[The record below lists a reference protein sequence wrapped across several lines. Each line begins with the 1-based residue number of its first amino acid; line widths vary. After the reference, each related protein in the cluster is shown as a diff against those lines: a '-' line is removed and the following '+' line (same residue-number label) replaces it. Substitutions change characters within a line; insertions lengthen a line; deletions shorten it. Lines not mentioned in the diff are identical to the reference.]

1 MPINPLDPFWFSN
14 RGIPTVFDQ
23 EIDYFT
29 ILSQLREKINDTVN
43 LINELETKVN
53 SLSSEVDRIKARLS
67 AIEAKLITLEAELK
81 AYIDDKIAGVEER
94 LDEKL
99 TTYKAELDA
108 EIARLIAEITRFKL
122 ETEAELSEF
131 ETRLDQS
138 DAYNAQRFQELTN
151 YINSSNEALKAL
163 LQMEIDDLQN
173 QIDKLP
179 ETMPTVYNPA
189 SGNRE
194 SLQTALNDYW
204 RLLRGPESLS
214 AAEVDALEISAID
227 IDNLNE
233 SAINIDLMTR
243 SILTNI

>member
-29 ILSQLREKINDTVN
+29 ILSRLRNKINDTIN
-43 LINELETKVN
+43 LINELESQVN
-53 SLSSEVDRIKARLS
+53 SMRSELDRVKARLS
-67 AIEAKLITLEAELK
+67 AIEAKLVTLEAELK
-81 AYIDDKIAGVEER
+81 AYIDEKIDGVEER

-99 TTYKAELDA
+99 TAYKAQVDA
-108 EIARLIAEITRFKL
+108 EIAALIADITRFKL
-122 ETEAELSEF
+122 NTEAELSRF

-138 DAYNAQRFQELTN
+138 ESYNAQRFQELTN
-151 YINSSNEALKAL
+151 YINSSNEALRAL

-173 QIDKLP
+173 QIDQLP

-204 RLLRGPESLS
+204 RLLRSPECLS

>member
-1 MPINPLDPFWFSN
+1 MPITPLDPFWFSN
-14 RGIPTVFDQ
+14 RGLPTVFDQ

-29 ILSQLREKINDTVN
+29 ILSQLRKTINDTVN

-81 AYIDDKIAGVEER
+81 AYIDEKIDGVEER

-99 TTYKAELDA
+99 TAYKAELDA

-151 YINSSNEALKAL
+151 YINSSNEALKDL

-173 QIDKLP
+173 QIDQLP

-204 RLLRGPESLS
+204 RLLRSPESLS

-243 SILTNI
+243 SILTNM

>member
-29 ILSQLREKINDTVN
+29 ILSRLRAKINETVN
-43 LINELETKVN
+43 LINALESEVNSMRTELERV
-53 SLSSEVDRIKARLS
+53 KARLS
-67 AIEAKLITLEAELK
+67 VIEAKLVTLEAELK
-81 AYIDDKIAGVEER
+81 AYIDEKIDGVEER

-99 TTYKAELDA
+99 TAYKAQIDA
-108 EIARLIAEITRFKL
+108 EIEELIADITRFKL
-122 ETEAELSEF
+122 ETEAQLSEF

>member
-1 MPINPLDPFWFSN
+1 MPITPLDPFWFSN
-14 RGIPTVFDQ
+14 RGLPTVFDQ

-29 ILSQLREKINDTVN
+29 ILSQLRGTLNDTVE
-43 LINELETKVN
+43 LINELETEVN
-53 SLSSEVDRIKARLS
+53 SLSSELDGIKSRLT
-67 AIEAKLITLEAELK
+67 AIETTLVTLEAELK
-81 AYIDDKIAGVEER
+81 AYIDEQVDGVEER

-99 TTYKAELDA
+99 TAYKAQIDA
-108 EIARLIAEITRFKL
+108 EIVRLIADITRFKL
-122 ETEAELSEF
+122 DTEAQLSEF
-131 ETRLDQS
+131 DTRLDQS

-163 LQMEIDDLQN
+163 LQIEIDDLQN
-173 QIDKLP
+173 QIDQLP

-189 SGNRE
+189 SGNKE
-194 SLQTALNDYW
+194 SLQTALNDFW
-204 RLLRGPESLS
+204 QLLRAPESLS
-214 AAEVDALEISAID
+214 AAEVDALQISAID

>member
-1 MPINPLDPFWFSN
+1 MPINPLDPFCFSN

-29 ILSQLREKINDTVN
+29 ILSRLRDKINDTIN
-43 LINELETKVN
+43 LINELESQVN
-53 SLSSEVDRIKARLS
+53 SMRSELDRVKARLS
-67 AIEAKLITLEAELK
+67 AIEAKLVTLEAELK
-81 AYIDDKIAGVEER
+81 AYIDEQVDGVEER

-99 TTYKAELDA
+99 TAYKAQVDA
-108 EIARLIAEITRFKL
+108 EIAALIADITRFKL
-122 ETEAELSEF
+122 NTEAELSRF

-138 DAYNAQRFQELTN
+138 ESYNAQRFQELTN

-173 QIDKLP
+173 QIDQLP

-189 SGNRE
+189 SGNKE

-204 RLLRGPESLS
+204 RLLREPESLS

>member
-1 MPINPLDPFWFSN
+1 MPITPLDPFWFSN
-14 RGIPTVFDQ
+14 RGLPTVFDQ

-29 ILSQLREKINDTVN
+29 ILSQLRGTINDTVE
-43 LINELETKVN
+43 LINELETEVN
-53 SLSSEVDRIKARLS
+53 SLSSELDRIKARLS
-67 AIEAKLITLEAELK
+67 AIEAKLVTLEAELK
-81 AYIDDKIAGVEER
+81 AYIDEQVDGVEER

-99 TTYKAELDA
+99 TAYKAQIDA

-122 ETEAELSEF
+122 DTEAQLSEF

-163 LQMEIDDLQN
+163 LQIEIDDLQS
-173 QIDKLP
+173 QIDQLP

-204 RLLRGPESLS
+204 RLLRSPESLS

-243 SILTNI
+243 SILTNN

>member
-29 ILSQLREKINDTVN
+29 ILSQMQGKINDTIN
-43 LINELETKVN
+43 LINELEAEVN
-53 SLSSEVDRIKARLS
+53 SLSSELDRIKARLS
-67 AIEAKLITLEAELK
+67 AIETKLVTLEAELK
-81 AYIDDKIAGVEER
+81 AYIDEKIDGVEER

-99 TTYKAELDA
+99 TAYKAELDA

-122 ETEAELSEF
+122 ETESELSEF

-173 QIDKLP
+173 QIDQLP

-189 SGNRE
+189 SGNKE
-194 SLQTALNDYW
+194 SLQTALNDFW
-204 RLLRGPESLS
+204 RLLRAPESLS
-214 AAEVDALEISAID
+214 AAEVDALQISAID

>member
-29 ILSQLREKINDTVN
+29 ILSRLRDKINDTIN
-43 LINELETKVN
+43 LINELESQVN
-53 SLSSEVDRIKARLS
+53 SMRSELDRVKARLS
-67 AIEAKLITLEAELK
+67 AIEAKLVTLEAELK
-81 AYIDDKIAGVEER
+81 AYIDEQVDGVEER

-99 TTYKAELDA
+99 TAYKAQVDA
-108 EIARLIAEITRFKL
+108 EIAALIADITRFKL
-122 ETEAELSEF
+122 NTEAELSRF

-138 DAYNAQRFQELTN
+138 EAYNAQRFQELTN

-173 QIDKLP
+173 QIDQLP

-243 SILTNI
+243 SILTNM

>member
-1 MPINPLDPFWFSN
+1 MPITPLDPFWFSN
-14 RGIPTVFDQ
+14 RGLPTVFDQ

-29 ILSQLREKINDTVN
+29 ILSQLRGTINATVE
-43 LINELETKVN
+43 LINELESEVN
-53 SLSSEVDRIKARLS
+53 SLSSELDGIKARLT
-67 AIEAKLITLEAELK
+67 AIETTLVTLEAELK
-81 AYIDDKIAGVEER
+81 AYIDEQVDGVEER

-99 TTYKAELDA
+99 TAYKAQIDA
-108 EIARLIAEITRFKL
+108 EIVRLIADITRFKL
-122 ETEAELSEF
+122 DTENELSEF
-131 ETRLDQS
+131 DNRLDQ
-138 DAYNAQRFQELTN
+138 YNEYTVTRFQELTN
-151 YINSSNEALKAL
+151 YIDTTEAAL
-163 LQMEIDDLQN
+163 RAFLQLEIDDLQN
-173 QIDKLP
+173 QIDQLP

-189 SGNRE
+189 SGNQE

-204 RLLRGPESLS
+204 RLLRAPESLS

>member
-81 AYIDDKIAGVEER
+81 AYIDVKIAGVEER

-99 TTYKAELDA
+99 TAYKAELDA
-108 EIARLIAEITRFKL
+108 EIARLIAEITKFKL

-173 QIDKLP
+173 QIDQLP

>member
-14 RGIPTVFDQ
+14 RGLPTVFDQ

-29 ILSQLREKINDTVN
+29 ILSRLRDKINDTIN
-43 LINELETKVN
+43 LINELESQVN
-53 SLSSEVDRIKARLS
+53 SMRSELDRVKARLS
-67 AIEAKLITLEAELK
+67 AIEAKLVTLEAELK
-81 AYIDDKIAGVEER
+81 AYIDEQVDGVEER

-99 TTYKAELDA
+99 TAYKAQVDA
-108 EIARLIAEITRFKL
+108 EIAALIADITKFKL
-122 ETEAELSEF
+122 NTEAELSRF

-151 YINSSNEALKAL
+151 YINSSNEALRAL

-173 QIDKLP
+173 QIDQLP

-204 RLLRGPESLS
+204 RLLREPESLS